1 MESRSF
7 LLNMGKKVMIDME
20 DIKNKIKM
28 LLLSIILVAIIILV
42 YVIDRTKLL
51 LLICPVIAGSIS
63 VYANYKKKLDFN
75 IAVDLFLCSIM
86 IVLFIYLQTIL
97 NYWVI

>member
-1 MESRSF
+1 MQ
-7 LLNMGKKVMIDME
+7 D
-20 DIKNKIKM
+20 KIKM

-63 VYANYKKKLDFN
+63 VYANYKEKLDFN

-97 NYWVI
+97 YYLGI

>member
-1 MESRSF
+1 MQ
-7 LLNMGKKVMIDME
+7 D
-20 DIKNKIKM
+20 KIKM

-63 VYANYKKKLDFN
+63 VYANCKEKLDFN

-97 NYWVI
+97 NYWGI

>member
-1 MESRSF
+1 MQ
-7 LLNMGKKVMIDME
+7 D
-20 DIKNKIKM
+20 KIKM

-51 LLICPVIAGSIS
+51 LLICPVIAASIS
-63 VYANYKKKLDFN
+63 VYANYKEKLDFN

-97 NYWVI
+97 NYWGI

>member
-1 MESRSF
+1 MQ
-7 LLNMGKKVMIDME
+7 D
-20 DIKNKIKM
+20 KIKM

-51 LLICPVIAGSIS
+51 LIICQVIAGSIS
-63 VYANYKKKLDFN
+63 VYANYKEKLDFN

-97 NYWVI
+97 NYWGI

>member
-1 MESRSF
+1 MQ
-7 LLNMGKKVMIDME
+7 D
-20 DIKNKIKM
+20 KIKM

-63 VYANYKKKLDFN
+63 VYANYKGKLDFSM
-75 IAVDLFLCSIM
+75 AVDLFLGSIM

-97 NYWVI
+97 NYWGI

>member
-1 MESRSF
+1 M
-7 LLNMGKKVMIDME
+7 LD
-20 DIKNKIKM
+20 KIKM

-51 LLICPVIAGSIS
+51 LLIWPVIAGSIS
-63 VYANYKKKLDFN
+63 VYANYKEKLDFN

-97 NYWVI
+97 NYWGI